1 MTTRRLIDETHD
13 SLALRLLESARLDTP
28 PRGSMAR
35 TAAAIGISSAALAGT
50 LSLGASGVATTSS
63 KGLLWVLLKGVMLGG
78 AAGAVVIGGG
88 TWISEQVR
96 TPPADE
102 VVASGSD
109 APAPVVAAAKYQEPS
124 AIQAEPAP
132 EVKVRVVPVE
142 PTLPEAAPSVTEAVA
157 AFDGRDGAAHLAAE
171 VAAIDRTR
179 SLLRSGRAAAALAEL
194 ERYEVATPTRELG
207 IEAAVLRV
215 EALVGAGRRAEAAEL
230 ARHLLRAPSVGIRRA
245 YLERVAAEGPQ
256 PP

>member
-1 MTTRRLIDETHD
+1 
-13 SLALRLLESARLDTP
+13 
-28 PRGSMAR
+28 MAR
-35 TAAAIGISSAALAGT
+35 TAAAIGISSAALVGT

-109 APAPVVAAAKYQEPS
+109 APTPVVAAAAKYPVPS

-230 ARHLLRAPSVGIRRA
+230 ARRLLHAPSVGIRRA